1 MPRTSQDDS
10 ALSIVITSVKRFQE
24 TTLRSSF
31 ARSPIVL
38 PSFSHFQRR
47 TDGIM
52 NGDMTKKEWRECLK
66 RMEQPTIKCQEIIK
80 EVFSKFLLGID

>member
-1 MPRTSQDDS
+1 
-10 ALSIVITSVKRFQE
+10 
-24 TTLRSSF
+24 
-31 ARSPIVL
+31 
-38 PSFSHFQRR
+38 
-47 TDGIM
+47 M

>member
-38 PSFSHFQRR
+38 PSFSHRS
-47 TDGIM
+47 
-52 NGDMTKKEWRECLK
+52 
-66 RMEQPTIKCQEIIK
+66 PIIK
-80 EVFSKFLLGID
+80 GELMV